1 LSQRIGGRRV
11 RPLLAAALLV
21 SALLLAVVFDVPD
34 NLSRRWRASAH
45 ERYADGLRR
54 AGLADTAL
62 GRSWLD
68 AAGRAVREAA
78 PVSLPARETGY
89 LPADEPAAVGWRVEV
104 RRGQR
109 LEVEI
114 VIEGAPEPQVFLDLF
129 DAGRD
134 GVRPIAEARPAEGGA
149 GSMLRLERE
158 AGEDAT
164 WALRLQPELLR
175 SVRYTATLRATASL
189 AFPVEGHDAR
199 AVGSVF
205 GDPREGGLRPHHGID
220 IFAPAGTPALAAAA
234 GRISRVDTTEVGGN
248 VVWVR
253 DDARELSLYYAH
265 LQSQSVRPGQRVTR
279 GEPVG
284 RVGNTG
290 NARTT
295 PPHLH
300 FGVYRL
306 FGPVDP
312 LPYVRQPRQNPAET
326 VYARQVRNVRRL
338 ARATLLRDTPEDDTG
353 TTGASLPAHTFVAV
367 RAAAGRS
374 VRVALADGRTGFVP
388 GANLEALAVVRRL
401 RLPALALRDAPH
413 ARAASLAAIAEGTSA
428 AVLARLGSWAYV
440 ETTGTR
446 GWIAH
451 GQSDAAGA
459 AARVR

>member
-1 LSQRIGGRRV
+1 MSQRTGGRWT
-11 RPLLAAALLV
+11 RPLLAALLLV
-21 SALLLAVVFDVPD
+21 SALLLAVVLDVPD
-34 NLSRRWRASAH
+34 RLSRRWRPSAH
-45 ERYADGLRR
+45 QRYAEGLRR

-68 AAGRAVREAA
+68 AAARAVREAA
-78 PVSLPARETGY
+78 PVSLPAREIGY
-89 LPADEPAAVGWRVEV
+89 LPAGEPAAVGWRVEV

-109 LEVEI
+109 FEVEI
-114 VIEGAPEPQVFLDLF
+114 VIEGAPEPLVFVDLF
-129 DAGRD
+129 EAGRD
-134 GVRPIAEARPAEGGA
+134 GVRPIAEAQPAGA
-149 GSMLRLERE
+149 GSSLRLERE
-158 AGEDAT
+158 AGEDVA

-175 SVRYTATLRATASL
+175 SVRYTATLRAAASL
-189 AFPVEGHDAR
+189 AFPVEGHGAG
-199 AVGSVF
+199 AVGGVF
-205 GDPREGGLRPHHGID
+205 GDPREGGRRQHHGID

-253 DDARELSLYYAH
+253 DDARALSLYYAH
-265 LQSQSVRPGQRVTR
+265 LQSHGVRPGQRVAR

-300 FGVYRL
+300 FGVYRP

-312 LPYVRQPRQNPAET
+312 LPYVRQPRQKPAEA
-326 VYARQVRNVRRL
+326 VYAGQVRDVRRL
-338 ARATLLRDTPEDDTG
+338 ARAAPLRDTPEEDTG
-353 TTGASLPAHTFVAV
+353 TTGASLPAHTLVAV

-374 VRVALADGRTGFVP
+374 VRVALPDGRTGFVP

-413 ARAASLAAIAEGTSA
+413 PRAASLAAIAQGTPA

-440 ETTGTR
+440 ETAGTR
-446 GWIAH
+446 GWMAH
-451 GQSDAAGA
+451 GERDAGGA
-459 AARVR
+459 VALGR